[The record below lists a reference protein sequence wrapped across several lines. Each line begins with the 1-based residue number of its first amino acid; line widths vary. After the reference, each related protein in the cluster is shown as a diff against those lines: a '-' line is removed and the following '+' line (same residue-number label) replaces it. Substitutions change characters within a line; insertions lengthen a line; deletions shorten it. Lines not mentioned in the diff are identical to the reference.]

1 MELSLRTENLT
12 KYYDDVS
19 AVENVSLNVRAGE
32 FLTILGPSGCG
43 KTTTLRLIAGFE
55 TPTSGTIRIG
65 DKMVAA
71 DHQFMPPERR
81 NIGMVFQDYALFPHV
96 NVANNVGFGLRGR
109 GKDKEQ
115 RVKRMLSLVGLSE
128 YGHRMPYELSGGQQQ
143 RVALARAL
151 APNPDILLLDEP
163 FSNLDTALRSQV
175 RADVREILHE
185 TETTAIFVTHDQEE
199 ALSLSDEI
207 AVIFLGKL
215 AQVATPHA
223 IYNRPISKQVAQF
236 IGEANF
242 LPANAQGMIATSP
255 LGTVKLFHE
264 KSGDVQ
270 LMIRPEALRLSV
282 GERGTAAKV
291 LWREFYGHMQRVGI
305 VLEDGTELIARTGVD
320 IYYKRDQNVRV
331 TLGLPVLAFDQT
343 HERIKG

>member
-1 MELSLRTENLT
+1 MELSLQTENLT
-12 KYYDDVS
+12 KHYDDVS
-19 AVENVSLNVRAGE
+19 AVENVSLNVKAGE

-55 TPTSGTIRIG
+55 TPTSGKIQIG
-65 DKMVAA
+65 DKTVAD

-96 NVANNVGFGLRGR
+96 NVADNVGFGLRGR

-207 AVIFLGKL
+207 AVIFHGKL

-242 LPANAQGMIATSP
+242 LPANAQGMMATSP

-282 GERGTAAKV
+282 DERGTPAKV

-305 VLEDGTELIARTGVD
+305 VLDDGTELIARTGVD

-331 TLGLPVLAFDQT
+331 ALGLPVLAFDDT